1 MDRDEFERDVL
12 YLGTDDEEVWFTE
25 VVSLAIRKFAVDEP
39 LDVVRERSLAVV
51 RRLVEDGLVRV
62 AVVVPEDGTF
72 VDRTEE
78 LARLEAEVR
87 EAYDGTPMGLWED
100 WFWLLN
106 TAAGDAVVSDVP
118 DGYSPYAEDRR
129 LETLSAVQRGALVR
143 GVSGPVGVRE
153 LVEMLRADGAS
164 GGAAREAA
172 VATARRFVELGLVTP
187 GVRVGGRFVERPGEL
202 EQLLVDPGADHV
214 WLRNQRGGNEAA
226 AAFR

>member
-1 MDRDEFERDVL
+1 MDRDEFEFDVL
-12 YLGTDDEEVWFTE
+12 ALGMDDEEVCLTE
-25 VVSLAIRKFAVDEP
+25 VVSLAIRKFAVDQP

-62 AVVVPEDGTF
+62 AMPRPADGSF

-78 LARLEAEVR
+78 FARLEAEVR
-87 EAYDGTPMGLWED
+87 EAYDETRMGLWRD
-100 WFWLLN
+100 RFWLLN

-143 GVSGPVGVRE
+143 GVSGPVGLRE
-153 LVEMLRADGAS
+153 LAEMFRADGAS
-164 GGAAREAA
+164 GGAAREEA

-187 GVRVGGRFVERPGEL
+187 GVRVGDRFVERPGEL
-202 EQLLVDPGADHV
+202 EQLLADPGPDHV
-214 WLRNQRGGNEAA
+214 WLRNRRTANEAA
-226 AAFR
+226 AEFR